1 MSRKHGICI
10 VHDFAYGGIGFDE
23 KKPVSFLQAEGAKEV
38 GIEIYTLSKT
48 FNMAGWRV
56 GFAAG
61 NASVIAAL
69 NLMQDHLYVS
79 LFGAVQEAAAAALS
93 GSQDCVKELNSIYES
108 RRNTF
113 ISGLREI
120 GWDVQAPQ
128 GSFLHGLRS
137 RNHLHLKSFLSISWK
152 KRILQLHQAMGSA
165 NLEKDL

>member
-1 MSRKHGICI
+1 
-10 VHDFAYGGIGFDE
+10 
-23 KKPVSFLQAEGAKEV
+23 
-38 GIEIYTLSKT
+38 
-48 FNMAGWRV
+48 MAGWRV

-128 GSFLHGLRS
+128 GSFFAW
-137 RNHLHLKSFLSISWK
+137 LKVPESFTSEEFSEYL
-152 KRILQLHQAMGSA
+152 
-165 NLEKDL
+165 LEKAHIAVAPGNGFGQFGEGFVRAGLLTSEERLKEAVRRMQKLDLF